1 MTTPFDTPQP
11 ASAANK
17 PLWAAVGVLGVAVLA
32 MGITLIR
39 LQTRP
44 EEPRLTALS
53 ASAPAPLMAAST
65 TPASLP
71 AVAPVAVTAPE
82 VTPIAEKT
90 PKIMPNKAEVH
101 VQRTQTATKS
111 VATKDPKPH
120 ASAAPV
126 VYATNNASAVNPPPV
141 VVVPAPKPI
150 CVNCGTVTS
159 VTPIQ
164 RDGVGG
170 GGGVL
175 AGGVLGA
182 VVGNQIGDGG
192 GKALATLLG
201 AVGGGLA
208 GNAVE
213 KRMKKETVYEVRVQ
227 MEDGSIHTVEQSTP
241 ASVGA
246 KVFVDGNTLQP
257 ASR

>member
-53 ASAPAPLMAAST
+53 ASAPAPLIAASAV
-65 TPASLP
+65 PASLP
-71 AVAPVAVTAPE
+71 TVAPVAVVAPE

-111 VATKDPKPH
+111 VAQKNPKQLDATAP
-120 ASAAPV
+120 ALPAINSA
-126 VYATNNASAVNPPPV
+126 AVNPPPV
-141 VVVPAPKPI
+141 VMPAPKPI

-227 MEDGSIHTVEQSTP
+227 MEDGSTHTMEQSTP